1 MQDIWIESVSNWTRN
16 KRRSRCWEKP
26 QNIPAVLIPASPRA
40 CQVSALE
47 HKYFLQKMGFLT
59 WVGAISPPP
68 KAAPCATLPAGTTSL
83 RQRFQPIRKIN
94 CFCFYISAVTE
105 AKELEKGTLGSLHCP
120 QVRIYRFS
128 PSHGK
133 AGCTFTPEQEPRVC
147 TRKFCLQSRDFVH
160 WTDRSILRTQE
171 YF

>member
-1 MQDIWIESVSNWTRN
+1 MSPYQTGRGINAGAAA
-16 KRRSRCWEKP
+16 EKNPKISQLSSFLHP
-26 QNIPAVLIPASPRA
+26 QGLPGLCIGTQIFPAENGI
-40 CQVSALE
+40 
-47 HKYFLQKMGFLT
+47 LT

-133 AGCTFTPEQEPRVC
+133 AGWTFTPEQEPRVC